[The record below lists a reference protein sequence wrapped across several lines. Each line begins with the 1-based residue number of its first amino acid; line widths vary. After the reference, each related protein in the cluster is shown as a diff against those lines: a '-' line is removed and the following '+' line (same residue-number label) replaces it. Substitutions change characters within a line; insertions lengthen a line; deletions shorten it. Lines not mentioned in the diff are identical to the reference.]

1 MRRNGK
7 VMRNVDFTCF
17 QISALTVFLLLSV
30 IFVSGCQK
38 EKEQITRRPPP
49 TPTPQCTAINPPAF
63 RNQAAVTPLARR
75 EVCVPVGE
83 CVAANTDTRD
93 KMALHYCVQSES
105 RTCRPGGGCS
115 SGSCKPVFDSANST
129 GVDIAGCAAGAA
141 GPPGCAAG
149 EELCKCDLSIAPR
162 GVFDCDCGCR

>member
-7 VMRNVDFTCF
+7 VVRNVDFTCF
-17 QISALTVFLLLSV
+17 QISALTIFLLLSV

-49 TPTPQCTAINPPAF
+49 TPTFTPCTAVDPLAF
-63 RNQAAVTPLARR
+63 TNQAAVTPLGRR

-93 KMALHYCVQSES
+93 KMARTYCV
-105 RTCRPGGGCS
+105 RNHRATCRTGFCS
-115 SGSCKPVFDSANST
+115 SRSCKPVFDSATST
-129 GVDIAGCAAGAA
+129 GVDIAGCAAGAV
-141 GPPGCAAG
+141 GLPGCAVG
-149 EELCKCDLSIAPR
+149 EQLCKCDLSIAPM
-162 GVFDCDCGCR
+162 GVLDCDCGCR